1 MPMGTFIKNLGYVH
15 DMTLEKVREDMSRI
29 DTEIIHLIAERQA
42 LAEQVASIKRQTGM
56 PIQDAERTA
65 EVLRSVSEQ
74 AAGYHVDPVPVRII
88 FETLIAMSEDRQRM
102 LHGKGKTR

>member
-15 DMTLEKVREDMSRI
+15 DMTLEKVRAGYFPDRYRDHPPHS
-29 DTEIIHLIAERQA
+29 ERQA
-42 LAEQVASIKRQTGM
+42 LAEQVASIKKQTGM
-56 PIQDAERTA
+56 PIHDAERTA

-74 AAGYHVDPVPVRII
+74 AAGYHVDPVPVRTI